1 MRSLIPVLAAAV
13 LAGSAAPAFAEAA
26 PSVVVSYSDLNLAT
40 PEGRQ
45 QLETRIA
52 MAVNTV
58 CDRPNRASVQQGQAF
73 AECRE
78 LAAADAWSQA
88 SQVIAAAE
96 ADDTVQVASAD

>member
-1 MRSLIPVLAAAV
+1 MRSLIPVFAAAI
-13 LAGSAAPAFAEAA
+13 LAGSAAPALAEAA

-45 QLETRIA
+45 ALESRIA
-52 MAVNTV
+52 VAVDTV
-58 CDRPNRASVQQGQAF
+58 CARPHRSSVQQGEAW
-73 AECRE
+73 AKCRE
-78 LAAADAWSQA
+78 LAAADARSQA